1 MPLTIKDVAKK
12 ARVSIAT
19 VSLVL
24 QNNQRIS
31 PATRQ
36 RVLRVVEKLNY
47 RPSRMARSLVMQQS
61 HNIGF
66 VLTDDHFLR
75 TEPFYTHIFL
85 GCEFESREH
94 EYYIL
99 LHTIPRKYE
108 KSKDL
113 PRFIQEHNVDGV
125 IIAGKVPQEL
135 INYIGLNK
143 LPMVFVDYCPAKGE
157 YSAVLIDN
165 IDGGMEAT
173 AYLIEHGHQ
182 KIAFI
187 GGDLQH
193 PSIQGRF
200 QGYKLALEQN
210 KVSFNQK
217 YVVTSEADT
226 TRETGYN
233 ATRSLLSHSSQI
245 SAIFSCND
253 AMAIGAMQYIEDQG
267 LRVPEDISII
277 GFDNVDAA
285 VYTDPPLTTIQVPKE
300 ELGIEAMRL
309 MIDILNK
316 RIKSTKK
323 ILVPV
328 EIIKR
333 ESVKM
338 LRKNNNMFKRLTQN

>member
-1 MPLTIKDVAKK
+1 MSITIKDVARK
-12 ARVSIAT
+12 ARVSTAT

-24 QNNQRIS
+24 QNNKRIS
-31 PATRQ
+31 TTTRQ

-47 RPSRMARSLVMQQS
+47 RPSRMARGLVMQQS

-85 GCEFESREH
+85 GCEFEARDH

-99 LHTIPRKYE
+99 LNTIPRSYDKNE
-108 KSKDL
+108 DL

-125 IIAGKVPQEL
+125 IIAGKVPPEI
-135 INYIGLNK
+135 INGIEQNK
-143 LPMVFVDYCPAKGE
+143 LPVVFIDYCPPRGD

-165 IDGGMEAT
+165 VKGGMDAT
-173 AYLIEHGHQ
+173 DYLINHGHQ

-193 PSIQGRF
+193 PSIMGRL
-200 QGYKLALEQN
+200 QGYKQALEQS
-210 KVSFNQK
+210 KLGFNQK
-217 YVVTSEADT
+217 YVITSEADT
-226 TRETGYN
+226 TRATGYN
-233 ATRSLLSHSSQI
+233 AIRALLSHSSQI

-267 LRVPEDISII
+267 LRVPQDISII

-285 VYTDPPLTTIQVPKE
+285 VYTDPPLTTVNVLKE

-309 MIDILNK
+309 MVDLLKK
-316 RIKSTKK
+316 RIRSSKK
-323 ILVPV
+323 VMVPV
-328 EIIKR
+328 EIIQR
-333 ESVKM
+333 DSVKK
-338 LRKNNNMFKRLTQN
+338 LKTK

>member
-1 MPLTIKDVAKK
+1 MSLTIKDVAKK
-12 ARVSIAT
+12 ANVSIAT

-31 PATRQ
+31 PATRK
-36 RVLRVVEKLNY
+36 RVLRVVDKFNY
-47 RPSRMARSLVMQQS
+47 RPSRMARGLVMQQS

-66 VLTDDHFLR
+66 ILTDDHFLR

-85 GCEFESREH
+85 GCEFESH
-94 EYYIL
+94 VYEYYIL
-99 LHTIPRKYE
+99 LHTIPRNYE

-125 IIAGKVPQEL
+125 IIAGKVPAEI
-135 INYIGLNK
+135 INSIEQNK
-143 LPMVFVDYCPAKGE
+143 LPVVFVDYCPPKGD

-165 IDGGMEAT
+165 IKGGIEAT
-173 AYLIEHGHQ
+173 DYLIDHGHQ

-200 QGYKLALEQN
+200 QGYKQAIEQK
-210 KVSFNQK
+210 KVSFNPK
-217 YVVTSEADT
+217 YVITSEADT
-226 TRETGYN
+226 TRDTGYN
-233 ATRSLLSHSSQI
+233 AARSLLSHGSQI
-245 SAIFSCND
+245 TAIFSCND

-285 VYTDPPLTTIQVPKE
+285 VYTDPPLTTLNVPKE

-309 MIDILNK
+309 MVDILKK
-316 RIKSTKK
+316 RVKSTKK
-323 ILVPV
+323 VLVPV
-328 EIIKR
+328 EIIRR
-333 ESVKM
+333 ESVKA
-338 LRKNNNMFKRLTQN
+338 LKIK